1 MFSSFA
7 KPITSLIQ
15 SHPGVAF
22 ASAFAAVAA
31 PAFLKDE
38 NRGYLRTALVTTPVV
53 AAMAFAGP
61 GMMNAASRTTR
72 SGLRFVR
79 EAGPFFFGKNL
90 SVNYKD
96 LRNYVESG
104 TVDLGALNPAL
115 RNWVDDSAVDFFSQ
129 VDRGAPPIEHSMES
143 AMGIFNRLM
152 PDEGK
157 RTLLTYAVEGA
168 RLRAASPLQLANASH
183 TSPMA
188 AMAESDLRGI
198 VAANRADPRFV
209 KELSTRLRWAER
221 LKDSGMAVSPL
232 VSTKPSTVNLNLSE
246 HMNRLVAQRPDV
258 ASALQTAMNKGSVES
273 ATLVAEQTTSG
284 EIGRLLGIH
293 LKGPQGELQ
302 LPIFDPSTGKVSTG
316 RDFQQTGVGR
326 RLYNKQG
333 YKDLDVFVAQNLTE
347 NWGTLKKDIG
357 RAATYNGIDPT
368 DVWKV
373 GNSPDSVD
381 SLLSPFATYLASQK
395 AVPTGLNQFEGGSTW
410 DKLTPLG
417 RVKQRRDMLTN
428 WNMIAMGSEGGL
440 VKGNLEMGGL
450 SNFVAGGVIP
460 TGRQSA
466 FYQSFSKSMQLDIT
480 GMREHL
486 KPYYAN
492 ASVEAMGGVPEVRTT
507 VTGVS
512 AQQRAL
518 FGDMPSQIADL
529 PGYSDTAIQRI
540 MNDTGLSRP
549 EAMKAW
555 EKVSGKLTAR
565 EGFYDAARR
574 FGSMG
579 EGSILL
585 HEKFGRYSME
595 SHSPVRVDAL
605 HMNVQEAMK
614 RPFGPDKLIGFSGL
628 TPVTS
633 NAAQT
638 YIEKV
643 NPLVDAS
650 GSSYFEIMLR
660 KLHNL
665 KAGSKIQVGGVKGQ
679 VSGVVPADEFS
690 RMRELLNIYGEATG
704 GDIIP
709 NYVDAIAPMEHTLGK
724 FHDPFNVLLQQ
735 AFEVSNQV
743 VRGQTTM
750 NKAFLKAGY
759 DTKALTAVNNYMSDL
774 AAKGIQSVGGRFVED
789 VSAIPQGERYARMQ
803 DITTRTT
810 SFFEEMGPLVKHGHT
825 GTTGSSLFSSFRQSK
840 TTNFLEY
847 MQKHASPAS
856 MAAWHSTEVDVP
868 QITSVTED
876 MFSEMFRL
884 GHGEGMQDIMGRLE
898 FQGGDPVRAAE
909 FAKHFVGQDFKNPL
923 GNVIPIEQAVPGAM
937 AEGINLGTMQ
947 SRIGGIFDPTNAA
960 VQENF
965 SLAFKEP
972 VFSRSAGRDVER
984 SYLYV
989 LGKKAQ
995 GGGSN
1000 LFEKPGEGLS
1010 YSATDYEKALANVVK
1025 FQNEPTLLQQAV
1037 SDFDT
1042 ETSKILFGKKGF
1054 YRPQMADPGMAVSG
1068 FLEARALPGERF
1080 TTVIPEQMARRFRDE
1095 KVRRA
1100 LGMEMDVELG
1110 HEVLRH
1116 PGMEVYATVFRHPI
1130 QSTPYMK
1137 VRVDTG
1143 ARLGPNEIA
1152 MDPATMAS
1160 LGADVDRDAIQMAV
1174 HTPGSAAEEEAKAAI
1189 SDLNSSQNRQFDIHD
1204 LFEGGG
1210 EDFRSTMG
1218 SDIKS
1223 MPELIAKE
1231 FGGNPVEGVVQRA
1244 SGGEGAY
1251 SNMLTNLNKNIEMH
1265 PTIGTNQES
1274 RTLLG
1279 QLFWPVRQVPIA
1291 VKKGHSTMNPE
1302 DPLAVLQQIQTG
1314 LAARSEEGVA
1324 VATEGLRQVFVGH
1337 HKESILNERTAKLY
1351 TELTG
1356 KPGVAGEVKPHV
1368 REDFLMSPRGQSLL
1382 NDFVVNR
1389 NPAADAASSLI
1400 TKDLSEATSKEMYG
1414 MHASFKKMGPAI
1426 PYMQGIAGEK
1436 RSGNMISRVL
1446 GAINEGIRSSAKVI
1460 GESKGLKIAAIGLG
1474 VAAAASVLTS
1484 HIKSPI
1490 PASAAFSTGSGSF
1503 RPEERTNVSDHVPGE
1518 PMAGSMSSVNP
1529 PRRQLNA
1536 VRGVGTTM
1544 VAPMHQRSDLEVR
1557 MKAQSRSDTT
1567 EIQRMT
1573 GQMGG
1578 SQGVSNV
1585 NVNYRNGWRNKMST
1599 LRQRQTIRES
1609 LDE

>member
-665 KAGSKIQVGGVKGQ
+665 KSGS
-679 VSGVVPADEFS
+679 
-690 RMRELLNIYGEATG
+690 R
-704 GDIIP
+704 
-709 NYVDAIAPMEHTLGK
+709 
-724 FHDPFNVLLQQ
+724 
-735 AFEVSNQV
+735 
-743 VRGQTTM
+743 
-750 NKAFLKAGY
+750 
-759 DTKALTAVNNYMSDL
+759 
-774 AAKGIQSVGGRFVED
+774 IQSVGGRFVED

-1189 SDLNSSQNRQFDIHD
+1189 SDLNSCH
-1204 LFEGGG
+1204 
-1210 EDFRSTMG
+1210 
-1218 SDIKS
+1218 
-1223 MPELIAKE
+1223 
-1231 FGGNPVEGVVQRA
+1231 
-1244 SGGEGAY
+1244 
-1251 SNMLTNLNKNIEMH
+1251 
-1265 PTIGTNQES
+1265 
-1274 RTLLG
+1274 
-1279 QLFWPVRQVPIA
+1279 
-1291 VKKGHSTMNPE
+1291 
-1302 DPLAVLQQIQTG
+1302 
-1314 LAARSEEGVA
+1314 
-1324 VATEGLRQVFVGH
+1324 
-1337 HKESILNERTAKLY
+1337 LY
-1351 TELTG
+1351 TS
-1356 KPGVAGEVKPHV
+1356 P
-1368 REDFLMSPRGQSLL
+1368 SPRDRQKS
-1382 NDFVVNR
+1382 R
-1389 NPAADAASSLI
+1389 MPSS
-1400 TKDLSEATSKEMYG
+1400 
-1414 MHASFKKMGPAI
+1414 
-1426 PYMQGIAGEK
+1426 
-1436 RSGNMISRVL
+1436 
-1446 GAINEGIRSSAKVI
+1446 
-1460 GESKGLKIAAIGLG
+1460 
-1474 VAAAASVLTS
+1474 
-1484 HIKSPI
+1484 
-1490 PASAAFSTGSGSF
+1490 
-1503 RPEERTNVSDHVPGE
+1503 
-1518 PMAGSMSSVNP
+1518 
-1529 PRRQLNA
+1529 
-1536 VRGVGTTM
+1536 
-1544 VAPMHQRSDLEVR
+1544 
-1557 MKAQSRSDTT
+1557 
-1567 EIQRMT
+1567 
-1573 GQMGG
+1573 
-1578 SQGVSNV
+1578 
-1585 NVNYRNGWRNKMST
+1585 
-1599 LRQRQTIRES
+1599 
-1609 LDE
+1609 